1 MTVADLHT
9 HTSLCNHA
17 EGAPESYLDA
27 ALARGLRWYG
37 ISDHTPW
44 SGGFDPKYRMKQEE
58 FPLYRD
64 LVRKMRKRAE
74 GTPLKVLYAIEMDYI
89 EGKRDP
95 IRSIH
100 ENEPFD
106 YIIGSIHQTELFPFD
121 DPDLIDEWKKPG
133 VPEHIWDVYL
143 KYLKDFVSNWDFQI
157 LGHCDLPKKFGYHPV
172 ENEDFIKKMTEVFE
186 IAAER
191 GIAVELNANGLHVPA
206 KEIYPSPALLR
217 LAKKA
222 GVDITYGSDAHSPNA
237 VGRDID
243 EVRTLARECGFRQFV
258 TFEQKKKIPIP
269 I

>member
-17 EGAPESYLDA
+17 EGTPEAYLKE
-27 ALARGLRWYG
+27 ALAKGLRWYG
-37 ISDHTPW
+37 ISDHAPW
-44 SGGFDPKYRMKQEE
+44 AAGFDPKYRMKPEE
-58 FPLYRD
+58 FHIYREI
-64 LVRKMRKRAE
+64 VRNIRKKAE
-74 GTPLKVLYAIEMDYI
+74 GSPLKVLYSIEMDYI
-89 EGKRDP
+89 AGKRDEIQP
-95 IRSIH
+95 KIL
-100 ENEPFD
+100 EEPFD
-106 YIIGSIHQTELFPFD
+106 YIIGSVHQTELFPFD
-121 DPDLIDEWKKPG
+121 DPDFIDEWKKPG

-172 ENEDFIKKMTEVFE
+172 MSEAFAKAMTEIFE
-186 IAAER
+186 TAAER
-191 GIAVELNANGLHVPA
+191 GIAIELNANGLHVPA
-206 KEIYPSPALLR
+206 HEIYPSAALLR

-243 EVRTLARECGFRQFV
+243 EVQTLARECGFRQFV